1 MVKAEPRGNGGVLP
15 KKRKHVQDVT
25 FVPEVKRVKQD
36 LLDSTALVRR
46 PTALPFAK
54 RRAVDVVN
62 DVLSRLQG
70 GDRQIASILLREFS
84 IEHLP
89 TFTEDVSDVVNLI
102 ITSASV
108 TTYDQIAKQ
117 LLRMLLC
124 IMQRLATSSLWNVV
138 VQRLLSEA
146 GKEANLFARSY
157 LDDGLLL
164 LLTEGLNSGAISAD
178 CIPLRVLRCADRC
191 LHSTSHTC
199 RCAAIGFHVAR
210 VMNRRPDS
218 TSLLIL
224 EKLLCQMT
232 TDMDSRVRLS
242 AIEGLSLLSGVED
255 GLTIHAYNTVKS
267 LVNDSHKQ
275 VRIIALRIL
284 LVFANKIPT
293 FLITSSFSDAVDAKL
308 QLSDDAFSIVCDAV
322 NDQEVMV
329 RTEAATL
336 LGQFNTVSDA
346 FLDQTLDKK
355 MMKTVQDATGREQV
369 KKVHQSR
376 FAITQ
381 APQNQQQ
388 RESRW
393 KSHYQA
399 QPRQKQYASDWSS
412 GKELNARCP
421 PSGTTTSPQ
430 EDSESIVP
438 RGACGAFV
446 SALEDEFMSVRR
458 AAVYS
463 LGRLAANR
471 PAFATSA
478 LDHLSDM
485 FNDEIVEVRLDA
497 IAALTPLIVHGEL
510 QKEQL
515 ETVLKCLD
523 DAIVD
528 SRQALRE
535 LLCKAEFADAECM
548 RVCSRALLNC
558 LHRFPSDKTHIYRCL
573 SEVGARHAVFVHGMV
588 RELLGL
594 HLVYDT
600 REQQIDDVFYIAK
613 LILILNAAANYEPI
627 VSLLPECVLK
637 HYRYLRAA
645 APDLVPPIRV
655 LEKSSASLTSLVPLS
670 SKEQPATTSDILLN
684 TYERL
689 QEVIREPTLADRNA
703 LRRCI
708 VEDANAISAFNEPL
722 AGASRFIASLCEI
735 TSALE
740 SLTQVVL
747 RGGGDI
753 SDAANTVHQELV
765 RVRCA
770 EYQFAGIPPQM
781 ASFLVEA
788 GLFLSLLEL
797 FVEMSISPERYAQ
810 IVLRIRG
817 VVTDAQ
823 NRWGMVGAP
832 CDQALSLIS
841 AILEPLDCEQAD
853 GKKILSVGTFGHL
866 LATHAPFL
874 PDSFPDVGNIRSKWA
889 QISEPNRDVAV
900 EKPLRFVAGL
910 PCAVRLVA
918 SLNYLDENDLRNL
931 RVQVDYPNNSRD
943 YFRPRPTDISKE
955 GDRISSLVLISSS
968 EAWSDAADVTL
979 TLVLLASSSS
989 QKIVAVPLLDSPS
1002 GAQPSSVRLRAHPMT
1017 RT

>member
-1 MVKAEPRGNGGVLP
+1 MVKTEPRGNLLP
-15 KKRKHVQDVT
+15 KKRKHVQDVS
-25 FVPEVKRVKQD
+25 FVPDIKRVKQD
-36 LLDSTALVRR
+36 FPENSALRR

-54 RRAVDVVN
+54 RRAVDVLN

-89 TFTEDVSDVVNLI
+89 TLTEDVPEIVNLI

-108 TTYDQIAKQ
+108 TTYDQIARQ

-124 IMQRLATSSLWNVV
+124 IMQKSDGSLWTSVI
-138 VQRLLSEA
+138 QRLLSEV
-146 GKEANLFARSY
+146 GKEANLFTRSY

-164 LLTEGLNSGAISAD
+164 LLTEALNSGEVSAD
-178 CIPLRVLRCADRC
+178 CIPVRVLRCADRC
-191 LHSTSHTC
+191 LHSTSHGC

-210 VMNRRPDS
+210 VMSRRPDS
-218 TSLLIL
+218 TSLLVL

-242 AIEGLSLLSGVED
+242 AIEGLSMLSNVED
-255 GLTIHAYNTVKS
+255 GLTIHTYNTVKN
-267 LVNDSHKQ
+267 LVGDSHRQ

-284 LVFANKIPT
+284 LIFANKMPA
-293 FLITSSFSDAVDAKL
+293 FLIASSFSNTTDAKL
-308 QLSDDAFSIVCDAV
+308 QLCDDAFSIVCDAV

-329 RTEAATL
+329 RTEAATI
-336 LGQFNTVSDA
+336 LGQFLTVSDA

-355 MMKTVQDATGREQV
+355 MMKTVQDASGREQV

-381 APQNQQQ
+381 APQ

-393 KSHYQA
+393 KSHYQG
-399 QPRQKQYASDWSS
+399 QQRQKQYASDWSS

-421 PSGTTTSPQ
+421 PSGSNTSPQ
-430 EDSESIVP
+430 DETESIVP

-471 PAFATSA
+471 PAFATTA

-523 DAIVD
+523 DAILD

-535 LLCKAEFADAECM
+535 LLSKAEFADAECM

-558 LHRFPSDKTHIYRCL
+558 LHRFPSDKNQIYRCL

-637 HYRYLRAA
+637 HYRFLRAA
-645 APDLVPPIRV
+645 APDLVAPIKV
-655 LEKSSASLTSLVPLS
+655 LEKSSAISRGPSSL
-670 SKEQPATTSDILLN
+670 KEQPATTSDILVN
-684 TYERL
+684 AYERL

-703 LRRCI
+703 LRRYI

-722 AGASRFIASLCEI
+722 AGAARFIASLCEI
-735 TSALE
+735 SSALE

-753 SDAANTVHQELV
+753 TDAANTVHQELV

-788 GLFLSLLEL
+788 GMFLSLLEL
-797 FVEMSISPERYAQ
+797 LVELTTSPERYAQ
-810 IVLRIRG
+810 IVLSIRG
-817 VVTDAQ
+817 VIADAQ
-823 NRWGMVGAP
+823 NRWAVVGAP
-832 CDQALSLIS
+832 CDQALALIS
-841 AILEPLDCEQAD
+841 AILEILDCAQAD
-853 GKKILSVGTFGHL
+853 GKKILSIGTFGHL

-874 PDSFPDVGNIRSKWA
+874 PDSFPDIGNIRSKWA

-918 SLNYLDENDLRNL
+918 SLHNLDENDLRNL
-931 RVQVDYPNNSRD
+931 RVQVDYPNNTRG
-943 YFRPRPTDISKE
+943 YFRPPATDIPKE

-989 QKIVAVPLLDSPS
+989 QKLVSVPLLDSPS

>member
-1 MVKAEPRGNGGVLP
+1 LP
-15 KKRKHVQDVT
+15 
-25 FVPEVKRVKQD
+25 
-36 LLDSTALVRR
+36 S
-46 PTALPFAK
+46 
-54 RRAVDVVN
+54 
-62 DVLSRLQG
+62 S
-70 GDRQIASILLREFS
+70 ASILLRELS

-89 TFTEDVSDVVNLI
+89 TLTEDIPEIVNLI

-108 TTYDQIAKQ
+108 TTYDQIARQ

-124 IMQRLATSSLWNVV
+124 IMQKSDGTLWNTVI
-138 VQRLLSEA
+138 QRLLSEV
-146 GKEANLFARSY
+146 GKEASLFTRFCVVLIAVC
-157 LDDGLLL
+157 
-164 LLTEGLNSGAISAD
+164 TQ
-178 CIPLRVLRCADRC
+178 LRMGV
-191 LHSTSHTC
+191 
-199 RCAAIGFHVAR
+199 G
-210 VMNRRPDS
+210 RPDS
-218 TSLLIL
+218 TSLLVL

-242 AIEGLSLLSGVED
+242 AIEGLSTLSTVED
-255 GLTIHAYNTVKS
+255 GLTIHTYNTVKN
-267 LVNDSHKQ
+267 LVGDSHRQ

-284 LVFANKIPT
+284 LMFANKMPT
-293 FLITSSFSDAVDAKL
+293 FLIASSFSSATDAKL
-308 QLSDDAFSIVCDAV
+308 QLCDDAFSIVCDAV

-329 RTEAATL
+329 RTEAATI
-336 LGQFNTVSDA
+336 LGQFLTVSDA

-355 MMKTVQDATGREQV
+355 MMKTVQDASGREQV

-381 APQNQQQ
+381 APQ

-393 KSHYQA
+393 KSHYQG
-399 QPRQKQYASDWSS
+399 QQRQKQYASDWSS

-421 PSGTTTSPQ
+421 PSGSNASP
-430 EDSESIVP
+430 EAESESIVP

-471 PAFATSA
+471 PAFATTA

-523 DAIVD
+523 DAILD

-535 LLCKAEFADAECM
+535 LLSKAEFADAECM
-548 RVCSRALLNC
+548 RVCARALLNC
-558 LHRFPSDKTHIYRCL
+558 LHRFPSDKSQIYRCL

-600 REQQIDDVFYIAK
+600 REQQIDDEYRPLIPQTCPPSKKTASFPKKFLNMYGPRTDIAK

-637 HYRYLRAA
+637 HYRFLRAA
-645 APDLVPPIRV
+645 APDLVPPIKV
-655 LEKSSASLTSLVPLS
+655 LEKSSTISNSAVPS
-670 SKEQPATTSDILLN
+670 TSKEQPATTSDILVN
-684 TYERL
+684 AYERL

-703 LRRCI
+703 LRRYI

-722 AGASRFIASLCEI
+722 AGAARFIASLCEI
-735 TSALE
+735 SSALE

-753 SDAANTVHQELV
+753 TDAANTVHQELV

-788 GLFLSLLEL
+788 GMFLSLLEL
-797 FVEMSISPERYAQ
+797 LVEMTTSPERYAQ
-810 IVLRIRG
+810 IVLSIRG
-817 VVTDAQ
+817 VIADAQ
-823 NRWGMVGAP
+823 
-832 CDQALSLIS
+832 
-841 AILEPLDCEQAD
+841 
-853 GKKILSVGTFGHL
+853 
-866 LATHAPFL
+866 
-874 PDSFPDVGNIRSKWA
+874 
-889 QISEPNRDVAV
+889 
-900 EKPLRFVAGL
+900 
-910 PCAVRLVA
+910 
-918 SLNYLDENDLRNL
+918 
-931 RVQVDYPNNSRD
+931 
-943 YFRPRPTDISKE
+943 
-955 GDRISSLVLISSS
+955 
-968 EAWSDAADVTL
+968 
-979 TLVLLASSSS
+979 
-989 QKIVAVPLLDSPS
+989 
-1002 GAQPSSVRLRAHPMT
+1002 
-1017 RT
+1017 